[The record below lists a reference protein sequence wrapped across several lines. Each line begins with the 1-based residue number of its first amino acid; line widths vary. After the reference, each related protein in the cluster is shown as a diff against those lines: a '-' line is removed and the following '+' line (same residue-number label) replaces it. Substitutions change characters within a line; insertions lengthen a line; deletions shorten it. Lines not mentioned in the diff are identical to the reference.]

1 MAHALTDYCALANHQ
16 KLDSLEQLAT
26 HAQRSQ
32 DLALHGDAQ
41 RHVHSDQRVH
51 HAIGLGGEV
60 GEVLNEIKKLERDDN
75 NMLSNQRREKIIIE
89 LGDVMWYLTGICNRL
104 NCSIE
109 DVLKNNIE
117 KLTK

>member
-1 MAHALTDYCALANHQ
+1 MDTLEKYTKFQ
-16 KLDSLEQLAT
+16 KSTEIKNEFSLQYM
-26 HAQRSQ
+26 
-32 DLALHGDAQ
+32 
-41 RHVHSDQRVH
+41 
-51 HAIGLGGEV
+51 AIGLGGEI

-75 NMLSNQRREKIIIE
+75 KVLSNVRREKIITE

>member
-1 MAHALTDYCALANHQ
+1 MDTLEKYSKFQ
-16 KLDSLEQLAT
+16 KSTEIKNEFSLQYMT
-26 HAQRSQ
+26 
-32 DLALHGDAQ
+32 
-41 RHVHSDQRVH
+41 
-51 HAIGLGGEV
+51 IGLGGEI
-60 GEVLNEIKKLERDDN
+60 GEVLNEIKKLERDDKN
-75 NMLSNQRREKIIIE
+75 VLSNARREKIITE

>member
-1 MAHALTDYCALANHQ
+1 MDTLEKYTKFQ
-16 KLDSLEQLAT
+16 KSTEIKNTFSLQYM
-26 HAQRSQ
+26 
-32 DLALHGDAQ
+32 
-41 RHVHSDQRVH
+41 
-51 HAIGLGGEV
+51 AIGIAGEI

-75 NMLSNQRREKIIIE
+75 NVLANPRREKIITE
-89 LGDVMWYLTGICNRL
+89 LGDVMWYFTGICNRL